1 MGAASVEHERDAA
14 DRVNGRLRVTCC
26 IDSLGQGGAQRQMSM
41 LAVLLARR
49 GHDVDVLT
57 YRLARFFDPVVQAAG
72 VPVRRLPPS
81 GKLQRAGAV
90 RRALGER
97 QPHAV
102 LAYLPGPS
110 VYAELANLPRRRFGL
125 IVSEF
130 MVPGYTV
137 RPAHLLRLA
146 AHRLADAVVTE
157 THHVR
162 RLLVQAAPW
171 LADRTVVIRN
181 GVDLREF
188 RPRNG
193 EEGSDRVADGP
204 TRVLVM
210 AGYRREKNP
219 FGMLGAMEHLRRL
232 APGERVELDWYGSV
246 SSSDGLDGVYQALN
260 AAVQERGM
268 QGVFRLHGA
277 ARDCAPLY
285 QRASL
290 VCLPS
295 FWEGCANVIC
305 EAGASGVPMVVSDVG
320 DNREFVIDGVTG
332 FLADAHAPET
342 IAGAILRFHRLSA
355 AAKREMG
362 RRARARA
369 EALFDP
375 DRFVDSYAALIEG
388 VAVRRREARAR

>member
-1 MGAASVEHERDAA
+1 
-14 DRVNGRLRVTCC
+14 
-26 IDSLGQGGAQRQMSM
+26 MSM

-57 YRLARFFDPVVQAAG
+57 YGPARFFDPVVQAAG
-72 VPVRRLPPS
+72 VRIQRLPPS
-81 GKLQRAGAV
+81 GKLRRALAV
-90 RRALGER
+90 RRALRDRRPEVVVAFLDG
-97 QPHAV
+97 
-102 LAYLPGPS
+102 PG

-130 MVPGYTV
+130 MVPGHTV

-171 LADRTVVIRN
+171 LADRIVVIHN

-188 RPRNG
+188 SPRNG

-210 AGYRREKNP
+210 AGYRRQKNP
-219 FGMLGAMEHLRRL
+219 FGMLGAMERLRRL
-232 APGERVELDWYGSV
+232 APGERVELDWYGSTT
-246 SSSDGLDGVYQALN
+246 SSEALDGVYRALKD
-260 AAVQERGM
+260 AVRERGLED
-268 QGVFRLHGA
+268 VFRLHGA
-277 ARDCAPLY
+277 VRDCARLY
-285 QRASL
+285 RRASL

-332 FLADAHAPET
+332 YLADAHAPET
-342 IAGAILRFHRLSA
+342 IADAILRFHRLSA

-375 DRFVDSYAALIEG
+375 DRFVDSYAALIEC

>member
-1 MGAASVEHERDAA
+1 MGAAPVGNERGAA
-14 DRVNGRLRVTCC
+14 DRGNGRLRVTCC

-49 GHDVDVLT
+49 GYDVDVLT
-57 YRLARFFDPVVQAAG
+57 YRPADFFDPVVQAAG
-72 VPVRRLPPS
+72 VPIRRLPPS
-81 GKLQRAGAV
+81 GKLQRARAV
-90 RRALGER
+90 RRAFSHR
-97 QPHAV
+97 PPDV
-102 LAYLPGPS
+102 VIAYLSGPG

-130 MVPGYTV
+130 AVPGDTV
-137 RPAHLLRLA
+137 RL
-146 AHRLADAVVTE
+146 AHRLQLAVHRMADAVVTE
-157 THHVR
+157 TDHVR
-162 RLLVQAAPW
+162 RLLVGAAPW

-193 EEGSDRVADGP
+193 DGADRGGAGP

-210 AGYRREKNP
+210 AGYRPEKNP

-232 APGERVELDWYGSV
+232 APGARVELDWFGSTSV
-246 SSSDGLDGVYQALN
+246 ADGRDDVYRALKS
-260 AAVQERGM
+260 AVRARGLED
-268 QGVFRLHGA
+268 VFRLHGA
-277 ARDCAPLY
+277 VRDCARLY
-285 QRASL
+285 RRASL

-305 EAGASGVPMVVSDVG
+305 EAGASGVPMVVSDIG

-332 FLADAHAPET
+332 SLADPHVPET
-342 IAGAILRFHRLSA
+342 IADAILRFHRLPA

-375 DRFVDSYAALIEG
+375 SRFVDDYTALIER
-388 VAVRRREARAR
+388 VAVRWREARAR